1 MARCTRNPTATSLPT
16 SLSLAVPHPSLL
28 LLYLPVKRDCERSP
42 HFEGKFRPLHVG
54 DTFTAK
60 AGLLSVEFRV
70 EEIRVS
76 GGGERDDDGEG
87 GEEAQYCVVTD
98 ETVID
103 CEGKATA
110 ARTGWWCASSRRQ
123 LALQKVEQQLT
134 QIQKQQMVLCLD
146 GH

>member
-1 MARCTRNPTATSLPT
+1 MFREGTDGQMYSKSHRHRMPP
-16 SLSLAVPHPSLL
+16 SLSLAVPYPSLPTYL
-28 LLYLPVKRDCERSP
+28 LCLPVNGTVKRDCEPSCQRSP

-54 DTFTAK
+54 DTFMAK

-76 GGGERDDDGEG
+76 GGGERDDDGEE

-103 CEGKATA
+103 CEGEATVA
-110 ARTGWWCASSRRQ
+110 
-123 LALQKVEQQLT
+123 
-134 QIQKQQMVLCLD
+134 
-146 GH
+146 